1 MKKNNFDA
9 EKFFAGNDLAAKAYK
24 KAKAEG
30 QEDVVAIEFAL
41 YEAISFGDDD
51 DTEGAGQYV
60 WEAARQV
67 LNGSYDNIKDVQEEI
82 DIIEEEE
89 RKEKE

>member
-24 KAKAEG
+24 KAKDEG
-30 QEDVVAIEFAL
+30 EEEIAAIEFAL
-41 YEAISFGDDD
+41 YEALSFGDDD

-60 WEAARQV
+60 WQIARPV

>member
-9 EKFFAGNDLAAKAYK
+9 EKFFAGNDLSAKAYK
-24 KAKAEG
+24 KAKSEG
-30 QEDVVAIEFAL
+30 EEEIAAIEFAL
-41 YEAISFGDDD
+41 YEALSFGDDD

-67 LNGSYDNIKDVQEEI
+67 LNGSYENIKAVQEEL
-82 DIIEEEE
+82 DTIEEEE

>member
-9 EKFFAGNDLAAKAYK
+9 EKFFAGNNLAAKAYK
-24 KAKAEG
+24 KAKSEG
-30 QEDVVAIEFAL
+30 EEEVVAIEFAL
-41 YEAISFGDDD
+41 YEGLSFGDDD
-51 DTEGAGQYV
+51 DTEGSGQYV
-60 WEAARQV
+60 WQIARQV
-67 LNGSYDNIKDVQEEI
+67 LNGSYDNIKFVQEEI